1 MVNFD
6 NPDSPSGGENLK
18 DLVKGSIERGIEFRK
33 RFRLKKWQVSGQGLE
48 QSFWDKTYGIK
59 NFQVVMVDG

>member
-6 NPDSPSGGENLK
+6 TPDSSSGGENLK

-48 QSFWDKTYGIK
+48 QSYWNMINDIK
-59 NFQVVMVDG
+59 NFQVVMDDG

>member
-1 MVNFD
+1 LG
-6 NPDSPSGGENLK
+6 SKGISRAIYIRI

>member
-1 MVNFD
+1 M
-6 NPDSPSGGENLK
+6 K

-33 RFRLKKWQVSGQGLE
+33 RFRLKKWQVSGQRLE
-48 QSFWDKTYGIK
+48 QSFWYKTYDIK